1 MTNNLEE
8 LYFEWMLSFVYNDH
22 YFKTLSF
29 RRVLEYLYLRE
40 FYYILPMDDN
50 RCQDGIALR
59 YRFGREKNIDDREI
73 SNVLD
78 VKPCSVLEM
87 MVALS
92 IRIEESIM
100 GEYTVGDRT
109 GQWFWIMMNSLG
121 LGHMSDENFNI
132 HTVNDILYDFL
143 ERKYEPNGK
152 GGLFTLEEPPQDLR
166 KIEIWYQMCWYF
178 REEAE
183 E

>member
-8 LYFEWMLSFVYNDH
+8 LYFEWMLSFVYNDK
-22 YFKTLSF
+22 YFKRLSF

-50 RCQDGIALR
+50 RAQDGIALR
-59 YRFGREKNIDDREI
+59 YRFGREKGIDDREI
-73 SNVLD
+73 ASVLD

-92 IRIEESIM
+92 IRIEENIM
-100 GEYTVGDRT
+100 SSYEVGDRT
-109 GQWFWIMMNSLG
+109 GQWFWTMMSSLG
-121 LGHMSDENFNI
+121 LGHMYDSNFNI
-132 HTVNDILYDFL
+132 HIVNDILHDFL

-152 GGLFTLEEPPQDLR
+152 GGLFTLSNPPEDLR
-166 KIEIWYQMCWYF
+166 NVEIWYQMNWYLG
-178 REEAE
+178 ETE
-183 E
+183 